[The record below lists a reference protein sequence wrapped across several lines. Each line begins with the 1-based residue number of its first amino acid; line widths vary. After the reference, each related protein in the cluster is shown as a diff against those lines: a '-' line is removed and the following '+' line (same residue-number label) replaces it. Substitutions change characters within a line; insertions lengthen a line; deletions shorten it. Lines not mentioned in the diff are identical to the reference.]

1 MKKSIAK
8 KTVSVSHAVLGQ
20 VAAATVVDPAPTATA
35 PSPPAGYV
43 STKVGRGNRPQRAQV
58 AVASKMA
65 TELRAYGSYAQEFGS
80 AAPDPSTLADALET
94 AANWSG
100 SLQNAAAWYQYVKQ
114 QEYLAWKHALGLTDS
129 LRVPFEFQM
138 SRDASVGESLPSTAK
153 FFAARMETGAK
164 AAATR
169 KKAAAEKAAA
179 NAKVAAAGGG
189 AANGSAVV
197 AASPP
202 PVGTAASAKLLS

>member
-1 MKKSIAK
+1 MKKSVAK
-8 KTVSVSHAVLGQ
+8 KTVSVSHTVLGQ
-20 VAAATVVDPAPTATA
+20 VAAATMVDPVPTATA

-43 STKVGRGNRPQRAQV
+43 STKIGRGNRPQRAQV

-65 TELRAYGSYAQEFGS
+65 TELQAYGSYAQEFGS
-80 AAPDPSTLADALET
+80 AAPDPSTLADALVT

-100 SLQNAAAWYQYVKQ
+100 ALQNATAWYQYVKQ

-138 SRDASVGESLPSTAK
+138 SRDASVGETLPSTAK
-153 FFAARMETGAK
+153 FFAARIEAGAK

-179 NAKVAAAGGG
+179 NAKAVAAGGAAPVVTAVPAAAAGSMKVL
-189 AANGSAVV
+189 N
-197 AASPP
+197 
-202 PVGTAASAKLLS
+202 